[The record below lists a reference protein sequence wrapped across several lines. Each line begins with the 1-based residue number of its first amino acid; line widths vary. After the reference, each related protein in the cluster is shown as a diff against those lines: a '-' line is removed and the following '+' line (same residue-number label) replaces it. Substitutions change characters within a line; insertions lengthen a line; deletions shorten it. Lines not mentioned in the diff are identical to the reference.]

1 VSQKV
6 IKTSDLEHDSGMLPQ
21 LKSQKKY
28 LVKKEKSPYR
38 LRNHYDINYERKLAN
53 ERKIKAQKI
62 AVMKKK

>member
-1 VSQKV
+1 
-6 IKTSDLEHDSGMLPQ
+6 MLPQ